1 MKAKLVYHIIKK
13 NDWIDNYDM
22 NEDVLMKFIKEVE
35 RKYNKRKN
43 PFHNFDHGITVMHSC
58 HLLCCLPRA
67 H

>member
-22 NEDVLMKFIKEVE
+22 NEEVLMKFIKEVE

-58 HLLCCLPRA
+58 HFLCALPRA